1 MKSASKYL
9 KNAYL
14 NLLDGAITYN
24 GSAVPVY
31 DKESDPTGNDY
42 FIVVSTINDVDL
54 ANKSAFFSETQ
65 VTIDVITRVPNT
77 MLRVSDAVDSIT
89 EKILQL
95 VLPSINT
102 TGLADD
108 SDFHVKLVRKDSMN
122 DFPLSDSGTK
132 KIVRRII
139 KFSQTVKEK

>member
-9 KNAYL
+9 KNAYFD
-14 NLLDGAITYN
+14 LLSGVIFYN
-24 GSAVPVY
+24 GTEIPVY

-42 FIVVSTINDVDL
+42 FIVVSTINDVDR
-54 ANKSAFFSETQ
+54 ANKSNFFSDTQ

-102 TGLADD
+102 HGLADD
-108 SDFHVKLVRKDSMN
+108 DDFHIKIVRKSSMN

>member
-24 GSAVPVY
+24 VSAVPVY